1 VTAALGEVTPYA
13 LAIALS
19 PFGVIVAILLLFTP
33 RPRAA
38 GGAFLAGWAVGIAVA
53 AGVFVALASVVE
65 LSDEPPSWASWARL
79 GLGVVLLLVGAR
91 LWLRRAGKAE
101 PAWLR
106 SLAGITPAR
115 ALRLGLLLS
124 ANPKTLLLAVA
135 GGLAIGAAELTLA
148 GTVVAVAVFTGLAV
162 VTVALPFL
170 LHMLLGV
177 RVLATLGRAKD
188 WLTAHNATVMAVA
201 LVVVGILLTVQGIA
215 RLGTPRTELPH
226 DHRAPE
232 HDAPTELFTVTGSS
246 TAVHGV
252 RQLRSGGHCPTGGGC
267 GRSPCAAPGWCPRRS
282 A

>member
-148 GTVVAVAVFTGLAV
+148 GTVVAVAVF
-162 VTVALPFL
+162 
-170 LHMLLGV
+170 
-177 RVLATLGRAKD
+177 
-188 WLTAHNATVMAVA
+188 
-201 LVVVGILLTVQGIA
+201 I
-215 RLGTPRTELPH
+215 
-226 DHRAPE
+226 
-232 HDAPTELFTVTGSS
+232 APTERFTVTGSS

>member
-148 GTVVAVAVFTGLAV
+148 GTVVAVAVFIGLAV

-188 WLTAHNATVMAVA
+188 WLTAHDATVMAVA

-232 HDAPTELFTVTGSS
+232 PRRPDR
-246 TAVHGV
+246 AVH
-252 RQLRSGGHCPTGGGC
+252 RHREQYRRPRCPAVAL
-267 GRSPCAAPGWCPRRS
+267 GRSLPYRRRLRAITMRCTWLVPS
-282 A
+282 